1 MTTPTFSN
9 KDFERNAPHRRTL
22 LQRPHFHLALGAS
35 VAIAVA
41 ALFALS
47 PDAQAKRAP
56 VPEPLVEAISL
67 PLPPPAPA
75 AAALPPAPIADT
87 VPEKVVVRPGDSL
100 AVIFSRLGLAPT
112 TLHAVMH
119 SGPEARQLNR
129 LHPGQE
135 LEFHVSDGELRA
147 LNYIIDRTRTLAVR
161 AEEDGFVTHM
171 AVVAPEMRI
180 ARAVGNIESSLYA
193 AGLSAGLSEQLIMQ
207 MAGIFGWDI
216 DFALDIRAGDRFA
229 LIYQEPYVNGERFG
243 EGTILAAEFVN
254 NGRVHRAIRYTDPS
268 GHTDYYSED
277 GRSMRKAFLRSPV
290 DFRRISSRF
299 TKERYHPVLGV
310 KRPHRGVDYAAA
322 IGTPVKASGDGK
334 VLFVGT
340 KGGYGRAI
348 ILQHGGHI
356 STLYGHLSRF
366 AKGLRS
372 GARVRQGQTIGY
384 VGQTGVA
391 TGPHLHYEFR
401 VNGVHRNPLT
411 YKLPS
416 AAPIQADYRQNFETL
431 ADALVSQL
439 QLITSTQLA
448 AVEP

>member
-1 MTTPTFSN
+1 MSTPTISN
-9 KDFERNAPHRRTL
+9 RDFERNAPRRRVL
-22 LQRPHFHLALGAS
+22 LRRPHFHLALGAS
-35 VAIAVA
+35 VAIAVTA
-41 ALFALS
+41 VFALS

-56 VPEPLVEAISL
+56 ALEPLVETISL
-67 PLPPPAPA
+67 PPAPA
-75 AAALPPAPIADT
+75 AAAMPPEPSIEI
-87 VPEKVVVRPGDSL
+87 PSEKVVVRPGDSM
-100 AVIFSRLGLAPT
+100 AAIFARLGLAPA
-112 TLHAVMH
+112 TLHAVMQ
-119 SGPEARQLNR
+119 SGPEARELNR

-135 LEFHVSDGELRA
+135 LEFRIQDGELRA
-147 LNYIIDRTRTLAVR
+147 LHYTIDRTRTLAVR
-161 AEEDGFVTHM
+161 AEQGAFMAEM

-180 ARAVGNIESSLYA
+180 ARAVGTIESSLYA
-193 AGLSAGLSEQLIMQ
+193 AGIKAGLSEPLIMQ
-207 MAGIFGWDI
+207 LAGIFGWDI
-216 DFALDIRAGDRFA
+216 DFALDIRAGDRFT
-229 LIYQEPYVNGERFG
+229 LIYQEPYVNGERYG

-254 NGRVHRAIRYTDPS
+254 DGRVHRAIRYTDPS

-290 DFRRISSRF
+290 DFHRISSRF

-310 KRPHRGVDYAAA
+310 KRPHRGVDYAAP

-340 KGGYGRAI
+340 KGGYGRTV

-366 AKGLRS
+366 AKGLRN

-384 VGQTGVA
+384 VGKTGVA

-416 AAPIQADYRQNFETL
+416 AAPIQAEYRQNFETF
-431 ADALVSQL
+431 AGALVSQL
-439 QLITSTQLA
+439 ELITSTQLA
-448 AVEP
+448 TLEP